1 MGNATSDLFDP
12 LVATVSELQKLLK
25 DFEVT
30 TIQLVETYLEEIE
43 TNNGYIHAV
52 ISTAPQE
59 LMLEQA
65 KKLDQ
70 ERGQDLKSAD
80 LIEKLIEAG
89 AIILGKANLSKL
101 SYFK

>member
-70 ERGQDLKSAD
+70 ERGQDLYGRPYMPFQFLPRYGPIHCHD
-80 LIEKLIEAG
+80 PLR
-89 AIILGKANLSKL
+89 LS
-101 SYFK
+101 